1 MKPVKEQILAVVY
14 GGFSS
19 EVEISVKS
27 GKSVARW
34 LRNAGRTV
42 HEVLIL
48 REGWWAVI
56 PGGEEGERRYPIDRN
71 DFSFTGH
78 DGKKVTFDK
87 VFVIIHGDP
96 GENGRLQA
104 YFEMQGVTCVGC
116 PSQCATIAFDKYACK
131 SYLRDSG
138 IYMSRDI
145 MLRKGD
151 AYDPHEAASRVG
163 LPAFV
168 KPCGGGSSFGVT
180 KVRTPEEIDAAL
192 EAAFAESDTVIVE
205 KGIVGREIDC
215 AVYSSPDGPKALPL
229 IEIVPRNE
237 FFDYEAKYL
246 GASSEICPAPIPE
259 ADRIRIQDAA
269 VRIFG
274 RLGCRGLVRMDFILG
289 VDGHPYFLEVN
300 PNPGMT
306 DASLVPQMVR
316 EAGMSM
322 EDFLTGIID
331 RTGED

>member
-87 VFVIIHGDP
+87 VFNRKTVIDGIED
-96 GENGRLQA
+96 NA
-104 YFEMQGVTCVGC
+104 
-116 PSQCATIAFDKYACK
+116 D
-131 SYLRDSG
+131 LRDSG